1 MTTPVSTSVNP
12 ADYPV
17 LADPYFGKAG
27 FVQNLGTTTFG
38 VSTAYNAI
46 PFSSGT

>member
-1 MTTPVSTSVNP
+1 MSPTTSTTNALPAGYP

-27 FVQNLGTTTFG
+27 YSQNMGTTVFG
-38 VSTAYNAI
+38 VSTAYNA
-46 PFSSGT
+46 